1 MKRREETRARNQA
14 TQFLEV
20 DGLGPENF
28 NGSHHFRIPSPL
40 MSDGL
45 FKLQKQCEGG
55 DVFRYYGI
63 MLGENWHHD
72 DWELE
77 SVRTDD
83 RMAYGAAVFEELHSA
98 GYRLE
103 WMCLMVTLLT
113 REMNEAAGFS
123 QEVLDR
129 LGFSRASEEDG
140 EPLNSKHP
148 ATLTATSTASMA

>member
-14 TQFLEV
+14 AQFMEV
-20 DGLGPENF
+20 NGLGPDSF

-45 FKLQKQCEGG
+45 FKLQKKCEGA

-77 SVRTDD
+77 TIRTDD
-83 RMAYGAAVFEELHSA
+83 RMAYGAAVFEELHNA

-113 REMNEAAGFS
+113 REMNDAAGFS

-129 LGFSRASEEDG
+129 LGFSKASGGDG
-140 EPLNSKHP
+140 APSNSKP
-148 ATLTATSTASMA
+148 PGMPTATSTVSMA